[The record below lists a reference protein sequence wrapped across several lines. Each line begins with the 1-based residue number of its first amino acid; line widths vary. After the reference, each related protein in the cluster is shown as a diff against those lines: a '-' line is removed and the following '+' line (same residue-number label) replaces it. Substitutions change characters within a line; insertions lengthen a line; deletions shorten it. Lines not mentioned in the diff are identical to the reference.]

1 MTPVMKTP
9 AFITLWLLTA
19 ASPHVLGNKPRQ
31 QPSMSQ
37 HESPHGA
44 LLSRHDW
51 HSLSGAAKQMEHLL
65 HQAQTVRTRVWPHA
79 VRDASGRAGLIIMAQ
94 RPLLMSMNAEDLDA
108 RQAWVLVSVLAAAKE
123 SDKSPLPLDH
133 LALTDTEGAQGQPWY
148 YDVEMSLAR
157 RLYIQ
162 LKERK
167 ITMDTAYREIVRS
180 WRLVTAPH
188 ESASH

>member
-19 ASPHVLGNKPRQ
+19 SSAHVLGNKPRQ
-31 QPSMSQ
+31 PPSKPQ
-37 HESPHGA
+37 HESQHGA

-51 HSLSGAAKQMEHLL
+51 HSLSSAGKQMEHLL

-123 SDKSPLPLDH
+123 SDESPLPLDH
-133 LALTDTEGAQGQPWY
+133 LALTDTEGVQGQPWY
-148 YDVEMSLAR
+148 YDVEMNLAR

-167 ITMDTAYREIVRS
+167 ITMDAAYREIVRS
-180 WRLVTAPH
+180 WRLVTASH